1 MKASQSILV
10 ATDFSAPATLA
21 VERAARLARE
31 WQCPLNLLHVFN
43 PFAWE
48 HAGHLLPDLLIRHNP
63 KVRSETMLNRLADD
77 MAVRNAL
84 SRVGRQLV
92 IGRASAVIADHAV
105 VSGASLIVIGIR
117 GEGIVHE
124 LALGGTAVK
133 VLRRSPCPV
142 LVVRQ
147 KPVPPYRRIAI
158 ATDFSATATRALRA
172 ALAIFPEAQH
182 IAIHASRAP
191 YEGRMRLAGASPED
205 VERYRSD
212 ELAAAGQDMDAY
224 LADADY
230 EAAGGISRVIGH
242 GYPAAVLLDELRRAP
257 CDLLVLGR
265 HGQSVLDEQLLGSIT
280 LNLLH
285 HAPCDVLLVP

>member
-92 IGRASAVIADHAV
+92 VGRASAVIADHAV

-124 LALGGTAVK
+124 LALGGTAV
-133 VLRRSPCPV
+133 S
-142 LVVRQ
+142 Q
-147 KPVPPYRRIAI
+147 
-158 ATDFSATATRALRA
+158 
-172 ALAIFPEAQH
+172 
-182 IAIHASRAP
+182 
-191 YEGRMRLAGASPED
+191 
-205 VERYRSD
+205 SD
-212 ELAAAGQDMDAY
+212 QCLQQ
-224 LADADY
+224 
-230 EAAGGISRVIGH
+230 V
-242 GYPAAVLLDELRRAP
+242 
-257 CDLLVLGR
+257 
-265 HGQSVLDEQLLGSIT
+265 
-280 LNLLH
+280 
-285 HAPCDVLLVP
+285 

>member
-1 MKASQSILV
+1 MKARQSILV
-10 ATDFSAPATLA
+10 ATDFSAPANLA

-63 KVRSETMLNRLADD
+63 KARSETMLNRLTDD
-77 MAVRNAL
+77 MTTRYGL
-84 SRVGRQLV
+84 PGVGSQLV
-92 IGRASAVIADHAV
+92 VGRASNVIADHAAAI
-105 VSGASLIVIGIR
+105 GAGMTVIGIR

-147 KPVPPYRRIAI
+147 KPVQPYCRIAI

-172 ALAIFPEAQH
+172 ALAMFPGAEH
-182 IAIHASRAP
+182 LAIHASRVP
-191 YEGRMRLAGASPED
+191 YEGRMRMAGASPED
-205 VERYRSD
+205 IERYLSD
-212 ELAAAGQDMDAY
+212 ELAAAEQEMDAY

-230 EAAGGISRVIGH
+230 EAAGGISRVIRH
-242 GYPAAVLLDELRRAP
+242 GYPAAVLLDELRRTP

>member
-1 MKASQSILV
+1 MKARQSILV
-10 ATDFSAPATLA
+10 ATDFSAPANLA

-63 KVRSETMLNRLADD
+63 KARSETMLNRLTDD
-77 MAVRNAL
+77 MTTRYGL
-84 SRVGRQLV
+84 PGVGSQLV
-92 IGRASAVIADHAV
+92 VGRASNVIADHAAAI
-105 VSGASLIVIGIR
+105 GAGMTVIGIR

-147 KPVPPYRRIAI
+147 KPVQTYCRIAI

-172 ALAIFPEAQH
+172 ALAMFPGAEH
-182 IAIHASRAP
+182 LAIHASRVP
-191 YEGRMRLAGASPED
+191 YEGRMRMAGASPED
-205 VERYRSD
+205 IERYLSD
-212 ELAAAGQDMDAY
+212 ELAAAEQEMDAY

-230 EAAGGISRVIGH
+230 EAAGGISRVIRH
-242 GYPAAVLLDELRRAP
+242 GYPAAVLLDELRRTP

>member
-10 ATDFSAPATLA
+10 ATDFSAPANLA

-63 KVRSETMLNRLADD
+63 KARSETMLNRLTDD
-77 MAVRNAL
+77 MTTRYGL
-84 SRVGRQLV
+84 PGVGSQLV
-92 IGRASAVIADHAV
+92 VGRASNVIADHAAAI
-105 VSGASLIVIGIR
+105 GAGMTVIGIR

-147 KPVPPYRRIAI
+147 KPVQTYCRIAI

-172 ALAIFPEAQH
+172 ALAMFPGAEH
-182 IAIHASRAP
+182 LAIHASRVP
-191 YEGRMRLAGASPED
+191 YEGRMRMAGASPED
-205 VERYRSD
+205 IERYLSD
-212 ELAAAGQDMDAY
+212 ELAAAEQEMDAY

-230 EAAGGISRVIGH
+230 EAAGGISRVIRH
-242 GYPAAVLLDELRRAP
+242 GYPAAVLLDELRRTP